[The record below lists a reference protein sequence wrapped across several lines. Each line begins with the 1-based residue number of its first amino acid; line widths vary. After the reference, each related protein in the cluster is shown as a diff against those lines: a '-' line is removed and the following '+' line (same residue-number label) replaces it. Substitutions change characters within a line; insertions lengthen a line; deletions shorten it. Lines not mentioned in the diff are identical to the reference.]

1 MPAGPTDLLRG
12 PTPSAHAV
20 QVYEHVD
27 ELAESVTA
35 FLAEGFAAAEPALVV
50 ATRDHLGSMVERL
63 ERAGWDTPRVEA
75 EGLLVVADADA
86 TLRSIMRDG
95 RPSAIAFEAV
105 IGTLLDELAPRSPE
119 RGLRV
124 FGEMVNILHEQ
135 GQTDAAL
142 ELEELWN
149 GICATRSF
157 SLLCGYRLDL
167 FDLESQRSP
176 LPEVCRLHSH
186 VLPARHQ
193 ARLERA
199 VGSALEEVL
208 GPAEAGHVFSLIGDQ
223 ARRGRVPVAQL
234 ALMWVSANM
243 PVLADRI
250 LSVAQARYRGEPAA
264 SPA

>member
-20 QVYEHVD
+20 QLYEHVD
-27 ELAESVTA
+27 ELAESVAA
-35 FLAEGFAAAEPALVV
+35 FLAEGFEADEPALVV

-63 ERAGWDTPRVEA
+63 EHAGWDTPRVES

-95 RPSAIAFEAV
+95 RPSAIAFEAL
-105 IGTLLDELAPRSPE
+105 IGTLLDERAPRSPD
-119 RGLRV
+119 RAMRV

-135 GQTDAAL
+135 GQTAAAI

-149 GICATRSF
+149 ALGAVRSF
-157 SLLCGYRLDL
+157 SLLCGYRIDL
-167 FDLESQRSP
+167 FDLETQRSP

-186 VLPARHQ
+186 VLPSRHQ

-208 GPAEAGHVFSLIGDQ
+208 GPAEAGHVFSLIGEQ

-234 ALMWVSANM
+234 VLMWVSANM
-243 PVLADRI
+243 PVLADRV
-250 LSVAQARYRGEPAA
+250 LALAQARYRAEPAG